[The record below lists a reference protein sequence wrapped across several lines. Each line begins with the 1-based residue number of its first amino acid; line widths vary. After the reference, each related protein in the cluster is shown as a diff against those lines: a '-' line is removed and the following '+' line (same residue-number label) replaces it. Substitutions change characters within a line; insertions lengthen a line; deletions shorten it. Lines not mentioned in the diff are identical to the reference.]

1 MPLIEY
7 KQFIQAPI
15 EVCFDVAR
23 GFGNHSQTP
32 LKARGKAV
40 AGISNSLPGEGDW
53 VSWECVHF
61 GIKQRIT
68 SRIIFMEKPHSFV
81 EKMVKGPFKSF
92 IYIHQFI
99 EEEKGTTMIDHI
111 QYHLWLG
118 PIGVLMDK
126 WFLAKYIKKIIVT
139 RSIDLKQ
146 IAEIKTNQ
154 TFD

>member
-1 MPLIEY
+1 MPLLEH
-7 KQFIQAPI
+7 KQFIHAPI

-23 GFGNHSQTP
+23 GFGIHPQTP
-32 LKARGKAV
+32 LKGTGKTV
-40 AGISNSLPGEGDW
+40 GGLTEGLPGEGDC
-53 VSWECVHF
+53 VTWECVNF

-81 EKMVKGPFKSF
+81 EKMVKGPFKTF

-126 WFLAKYIKKIIVT
+126 WFLAKYFKKIIVT
-139 RSIDLKQ
+139 RSIELKEA
-146 IAEIKTNQ
+146 AEKKTNQ